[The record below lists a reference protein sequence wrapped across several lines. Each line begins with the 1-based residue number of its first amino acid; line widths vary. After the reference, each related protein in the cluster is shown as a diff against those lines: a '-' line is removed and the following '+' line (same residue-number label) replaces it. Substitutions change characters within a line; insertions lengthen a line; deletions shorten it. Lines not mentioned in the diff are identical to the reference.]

1 MAKENSFDVVSE
13 VNFQEVDNAVNQ
25 ANKEISTRYDF
36 KGSSSRV
43 TWDKG
48 REAIVLNADDEFKLK
63 AAKDVLHSKLVRR
76 GIDLKSL
83 SYGSVEKASGG
94 AVRQEAQVQ
103 RGIPQDKAREINK
116 YLRSSNL
123 KVQVQIEGAKLRVS
137 GKSRDELQRAIALL
151 KEKDFGLPLQ
161 FTNYRTV

>member
-36 KGSSSRV
+36 KGSSSRL

-48 REAIVLNADDEFKLK
+48 RVVIILNADDEFKLK

-83 SYGSVEKASGG
+83 SYGNVEKASGG

-103 RGIPQDKAREINK
+103 CGIPQEKAREINK
-116 YLRSSNL
+116 YIRSSNL

-161 FTNYRTV
+161 FTNYRTI

>member
-13 VNFQEVDNAVNQ
+13 VNFQEIDNAVNQ

-48 REAIVLNADDEFKLK
+48 SGVVLVDADDEFKLK
-63 AAKDVLHSKLVRR
+63 AAKDVFHSKLIRR

-83 SYGSVEKASGG
+83 IYGKVEKASGG
-94 AVRQEAQVQ
+94 AVRQEARVQ
-103 RGIPQDKAREINK
+103 SGIPQEKAREINK
-116 YLRSSNL
+116 YVRSAHL
-123 KVQVQIEGAKLRVS
+123 KVQVQIEGTKLRVS
-137 GKSRDELQRAIALL
+137 GKSRDELQKAIALL
-151 KEKDFGLPLQ
+151 KEKDFGIPLQ
-161 FTNYRTV
+161 FTNYRTL